1 MGLPQES
8 FGGILHETARLW
20 RTELDRRLRPLGLS
34 QAKWRALLHIACHK
48 DCTQAE
54 LAARLGVEA
63 PTVVGLLD
71 RLAADG
77 LVERRECP
85 HDRRSKT
92 VHLRQGGQALM
103 KPITE
108 MAENLSRE
116 LLANMSPEEVAC
128 STQVLQ
134 RIRDRLLSL

>member
-8 FGGILHETARLW
+8 FAGILHETARLW

-34 QAKWRALLHIACHK
+34 QAKWRMLVHIACSE

-71 RLAADG
+71 RLTADG
-77 LVERRECP
+77 LVERRESP

-92 VHLRQGGQALM
+92 VHLCEGGRALM
-103 KPITE
+103 RPISE
-108 MAENLSRE
+108 MAEDLSRE
-116 LLANMSPEEVAC
+116 LLTHLSAEEVTVTTAA
-128 STQVLQ
+128 LKK
-134 RIRDRLLSL
+134 IRDRLLSL

>member
-8 FGGILHETARLW
+8 FSGLLHETARLW

-34 QAKWRALLHIACHK
+34 QAKWRMLLNISCSEN
-48 DCTQAE
+48 CTQAE

-71 RLAADG
+71 RLSADK
-77 LVERRECP
+77 LVERRESP

-92 VHLRQGGQALM
+92 VHLCEGGRALM

-108 MAENLSRE
+108 MAENLSAE
-116 LLANMSPEEVAC
+116 LLSVLDAEEVAI
-128 STQVLQ
+128 STKAL
-134 RIRDRLLSL
+134 RKIRNQLLSL

>member
-8 FGGILHETARLW
+8 FAGILHETARLW

-34 QAKWRALLHIACHK
+34 QAKWRMLVHISCSE

-77 LVERRECP
+77 LVERHESA

-92 VHLRQGGQALM
+92 VRLREGGRALM
-103 KPITE
+103 KPIAE
-108 MAENLSRE
+108 MAENLNRE
-116 LLANMSPEEVAC
+116 LLANLSSDEVAV
-128 STQVLQ
+128 SQAALAK
-134 RIRDRLLSL
+134 IRDRLRSL

>member
-1 MGLPQES
+1 MGFPQES
-8 FGGILHETARLW
+8 FGGVLHETARLW

-34 QAKWRALLHIACHK
+34 QAKWRMLLHIACSE
-48 DCTQAE
+48 DCSQAE

-71 RLAADG
+71 RLAADD
-77 LVERRECP
+77 LVERRESL

-92 VHLRQGGQALM
+92 VHLREGGRALV

-108 MAENLSRE
+108 MAENLSAE
-116 LLANMSPEEVAC
+116 LLAGLSAEELAT
-128 STQVLQ
+128 STAVLKK
-134 RIRDRLLSL
+134 IRNQLLSL

>member
-34 QAKWRALLHIACHK
+34 QAKWRMLLHIACSEE
-48 DCTQAE
+48 CTQAE

-71 RLAADG
+71 RLTADG
-77 LVERRECP
+77 LVERRESP

-92 VHLRQGGQALM
+92 VHLCEGGRKLM
-103 KPITE
+103 RPITE
-108 MAENLSRE
+108 MAESLSHE
-116 LLANMSPEEVAC
+116 LLASLTEEEVAV
-128 STQVLQ
+128 STAALKK
-134 RIRDRLLSL
+134 IRDRLLSL

>member
-34 QAKWRALLHIACHK
+34 QAKWRMLLHISCSE

-71 RLAADG
+71 RLTADN
-77 LVERRECP
+77 LVERRESA

-92 VHLRQGGQALM
+92 VHLREGGRALM

-108 MAENLSRE
+108 MAENLSTE
-116 LLANMSPEEVAC
+116 LLANFSAEEVAC
-128 STQVLQ
+128 SAAVLKK
-134 RIRDRLLSL
+134 IRSRLLSL

>member
-34 QAKWRALLHIACHK
+34 QAKWRMLMHISCSE

-54 LAARLGVEA
+54 IAARLGVEA

-71 RLAADG
+71 RLTADG
-77 LVERRECP
+77 LVERRESS

-92 VHLRQGGQALM
+92 VHLRESGRCLM
-103 KPITE
+103 RPITE
-108 MAENLSRE
+108 MAEGLSRE
-116 LLANMSPEEVAC
+116 LLTNLSAEEVAA
-128 STQVLQ
+128 TTAALKK
-134 RIRDRLLSL
+134 IRDRLLSL

>member
-8 FGGILHETARLW
+8 FAGVLHETARLW

-34 QAKWRALLHIACHK
+34 QAKWRALVHISCSD

-71 RLAADG
+71 RLAADN
-77 LVERRECP
+77 LIERRESA

-92 VHLRQGGQALM
+92 VHLCKNGQALM

-108 MAENLSRE
+108 MAEKLSQE
-116 LLANMSPEEVAC
+116 LLSDLSPEEIAC
-128 STQVLQ
+128 STTVLK
-134 RIRDRLLSL
+134 RVRDRLLAL

>member
-8 FGGILHETARLW
+8 FAGILHETARLW

-34 QAKWRALLHIACHK
+34 QAKWRMLLHISCSEE
-48 DCTQAE
+48 CTQAE

-71 RLAADG
+71 RLTADG
-77 LVERRECP
+77 LVERKESP

-92 VHLRQGGQALM
+92 VHLCEEGRALM
-103 KPITE
+103 RPISE
-108 MAENLSRE
+108 MAESLGRE
-116 LLANMSPEEVAC
+116 LLANLTEEEVAV
-128 STQVLQ
+128 STATLKK
-134 RIRDRLLSL
+134 IRDRLHAL

>member
-1 MGLPQES
+1 MGLPAES
-8 FGGILHETARLW
+8 LGGILHETARLW

-34 QAKWRALLHIACHK
+34 QAKWRMLLHISCSEN
-48 DCTQAE
+48 CTQAE
-54 LAARLGVEA
+54 LASRLGVEA

-71 RLAADG
+71 RLTADN
-77 LVERRECP
+77 LVERRESI

-92 VHLRQGGQALM
+92 VHLREAGQALM

-108 MAENLSRE
+108 MAENLSAE
-116 LLANMSPEEVAC
+116 LLANLSDEEITS
-128 STQVLQ
+128 STAVLK

>member
-1 MGLPQES
+1 MGLPHES
-8 FGGILHETARLW
+8 FAGTLHETARLW

-34 QAKWRALLHIACHK
+34 QAKWRMLLHISCSE

-71 RLAADG
+71 RLTADG
-77 LVERRECP
+77 LVERRESP

-92 VHLRQGGQALM
+92 VHLCEGGRALM
-103 KPITE
+103 RPITE
-108 MAENLSRE
+108 VAESLSHE
-116 LLANMSPEEVAC
+116 LLANLTEEEVAV
-128 STQVLQ
+128 STAVLKK
-134 RIRDRLLSL
+134 IRNRLLSL

>member
-1 MGLPQES
+1 MGFPQES
-8 FGGILHETARLW
+8 FSGILHETARLW

-34 QAKWRALLHIACHK
+34 QAKWRMLLHISCSK

-71 RLAADG
+71 RLAADD
-77 LVERRECP
+77 LVERREST

-92 VHLRQGGQALM
+92 VHLLQGGQALM

-108 MAENLSRE
+108 MAENLSME
-116 LLANMSPEEVAC
+116 LLANLSAEELAC
-128 STQVLQ
+128 STAVLKK
-134 RIRDRLLSL
+134 IRDRLLSL

>member
-1 MGLPQES
+1 MGALKES
-8 FGGILHETARLW
+8 FPAVLHETARLW

-34 QAKWRALLHIACHK
+34 QAKWRMLLHISCSEE
-48 DCTQAE
+48 CTQAE
-54 LAARLGVEA
+54 LATRLGVEA

-71 RLAADG
+71 RLAADH
-77 LVERRECP
+77 LLERRECP

-92 VHLRQGGQALM
+92 VHLKDAGRALL

-108 MAENLSRE
+108 MADALSVE
-116 LLANMSPEEVAC
+116 LLADLSPEEIQG
-128 STQVLQ
+128 SMTVLQ